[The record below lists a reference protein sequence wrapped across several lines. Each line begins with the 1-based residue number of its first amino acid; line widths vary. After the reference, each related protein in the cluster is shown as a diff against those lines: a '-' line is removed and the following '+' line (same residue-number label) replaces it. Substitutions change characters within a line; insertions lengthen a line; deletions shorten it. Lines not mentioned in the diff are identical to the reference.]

1 MIRVRKVVLPV
12 QDQDRAKEFWTAK
25 LGYEVV
31 ADAPYGAERWLEVRS
46 PDRAVNLV
54 LELNAEVPST
64 ATAPDHLPTS
74 NVMFESDDVVAT
86 HRELAAKGVAFPQ
99 APIQQP
105 FGWWAMFSD
114 SEGNR
119 FALGQ
124 TGA

>member
-54 LELNAEVPST
+54 LELTAGTQSA
-64 ATAPDHLPTS
+64 ATAPEHLPTS
-74 NVMFESDDVVAT
+74 NVMFECDDIVAT
-86 HRELAAKGVAFPQ
+86 HRELAAKGVEFPQ
-99 APIQQP
+99 PPVNQP
-105 FGWWAMFSD
+105 FGWWAMFAD

-124 TGA
+124 SSE

>member
-1 MIRVRKVVLPV
+1 MIGVQKVVLGV

-54 LELNAEVPST
+54 LELT
-64 ATAPDHLPTS
+64 AGAQSAPAAPEHLPTS
-74 NVMFESDDVVAT
+74 NVMFECDDIVAT
-86 HRELAAKGVAFPQ
+86 HRELAARGVEFPQ
-99 APIQQP
+99 PPGNQP
-105 FGWWAMFSD
+105 FGWWAMFVD

-124 TGA
+124 NGE